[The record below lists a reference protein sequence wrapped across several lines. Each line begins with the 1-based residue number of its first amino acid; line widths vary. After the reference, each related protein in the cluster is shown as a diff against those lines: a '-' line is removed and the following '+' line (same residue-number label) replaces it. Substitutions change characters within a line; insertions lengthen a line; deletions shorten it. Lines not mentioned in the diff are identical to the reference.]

1 MKRIVFIAVAAISCA
16 FFAGRQA
23 GYVIAEQS
31 MTSGCKSAC
40 LAEASTGKVIYE
52 SNAEER
58 LPIASVCK
66 VMTLTLC
73 FDAVESGKLKPDEL
87 ITVSE
92 NAAGMGGSQV
102 FLQSGLQYPVS
113 ELIKSIIVCSANDS
127 CVALAEA
134 ISGSEEAF
142 VADMNA
148 RAEALG
154 CANTLF
160 ANCTGLP
167 KATQYSCAKDV
178 AVMFGELIKNPR
190 YFSYSK
196 IWLEDFKHPDDR
208 ITSMTNTNK
217 LIKKY
222 ALCDG
227 GKTGFTNDAGFCLA
241 ATAERDNMRLVS
253 VVLGGSTSDARFDGT
268 VNLFNY
274 GFANFKNKIVLD
286 SNVNLNDKLCVNG
299 GKKPYVSI
307 RPQRNGYVFCAAD
320 SQPDITFNIVTQK
333 VCAPVCKGDPVG
345 EIEVYSD
352 GVLCD
357 RVTLVCAED
366 VPKANF
372 YDNWVKI
379 ADNWC
384 M

>member
-1 MKRIVFIAVAAISCA
+1 
-16 FFAGRQA
+16 
-23 GYVIAEQS
+23 
-31 MTSGCKSAC
+31 
-40 LAEASTGKVIYE
+40 
-52 SNAEER
+52 
-58 LPIASVCK
+58 
-66 VMTLTLC
+66 
-73 FDAVESGKLKPDEL
+73 
-87 ITVSE
+87 
-92 NAAGMGGSQV
+92 
-102 FLQSGLQYPVS
+102 
-113 ELIKSIIVCSANDS
+113 
-127 CVALAEA
+127 
-134 ISGSEEAF
+134 
-142 VADMNA
+142 
-148 RAEALG
+148 
-154 CANTLF
+154 
-160 ANCTGLP
+160 
-167 KATQYSCAKDV
+167 
-178 AVMFGELIKNPR
+178 
-190 YFSYSK
+190 
-196 IWLEDFKHPDDR
+196 
-208 ITSMTNTNK
+208 MTNTNK

-241 ATAERDNMRLVS
+241 ATAERDNMRLIS

-299 GKKPYVSI
+299 GKKQYVSI

-320 SQPDITFNIVTQK
+320 SQPDITFNIVTKK

-345 EIEVYSD
+345 EAEVYSD
-352 GVLCD
+352 GILCD